1 MQFSNLAM
9 NLKASEIRELLK
21 LTTMPEIISF
31 AGGLPAPELF
41 PTEDLK
47 KVDEAVLTKEGQ
59 AALQYGTTE
68 GYTPLREQI
77 AGRMKKSFMVDC
89 TPENIVITSGSQQ
102 GLSLLAQIFLN
113 PGDVV
118 LVESPTYLGAINAF
132 KLCGPEFVEVPT
144 DDKGIIP
151 EELEKIL
158 AKYGDRVRMMYVIP
172 EFQNPTGITWPM
184 ERRKAFMDIIN
195 RYDFPVLEDDPYGEL
210 RFDGDKVPS
219 LKSMDTKGNII
230 FLGSFSK
237 ILMPGLRIAWMVAD
251 PVIIDKVVKLKQA
264 VDLQSS
270 SFGQRQTSFFI
281 DMYDLDAHVAK
292 IKELYKKRR
301 DLMCDSMKEYFPEG
315 ITFTYPEGGLFTW
328 VTLPEGMD
336 AKELMPKVLAK
347 NVAYVPGGPFYPHGG
362 NANHFR
368 LNYSNMPEERIVE
381 GIKRLAEVLKEEKEG
396 CLVSCFKLNHY

>member
-315 ITFTYPEGGLFTW
+315 IPFTYPEGGLFTW

-381 GIKRLAEVLKEEKEG
+381 GIKRLAEVLKEELAK
-396 CLVSCFKLNHY
+396 

>member
-9 NLKASEIRELLK
+9 NLKASEIRELMK

-301 DLMCDSMKEYFPEG
+301 NLMCDSMKEYFPEG

-381 GIKRLAEVLKEEKEG
+381 GIKRLAEVLKEELAK
-396 CLVSCFKLNHY
+396 

>member
-1 MQFSNLAM
+1 MHFSDLAM

-281 DMYDLDAHVAK
+281 DMYDLAAHVAK

-301 DLMCDSMKEYFPEG
+301 NLMCDSMKEYFPEG

-381 GIKRLAEVLKEEKEG
+381 GIKRLAEVLKEELAK
-396 CLVSCFKLNHY
+396 

>member
-1 MQFSNLAM
+1 MKFSNLAM

-381 GIKRLAEVLKEEKEG
+381 GIKRLAEVLKEELAK
-396 CLVSCFKLNHY
+396 

>member
-184 ERRKAFMDIIN
+184 ERRKAFMDISN

-301 DLMCDSMKEYFPEG
+301 NLMCDSMKEYFPEG

-381 GIKRLAEVLKEEKEG
+381 GIKRLAEVLKEELAK
-396 CLVSCFKLNHY
+396 

>member
-59 AALQYGTTE
+59 AALQYGTTD

-102 GLSLLAQIFLN
+102 GLSLLAQIFLT

-301 DLMCDSMKEYFPEG
+301 NLMCDSMKEYFPEG

-381 GIKRLAEVLKEEKEG
+381 GIKRLAEVLKEELAK
-396 CLVSCFKLNHY
+396 

>member
-158 AKYGDRVRMMYVIP
+158 AKCGGRVRMMYVIP

-251 PVIIDKVVKLKQA
+251 PTIIDKVVKLKQA

-301 DLMCDSMKEYFPEG
+301 NLMCDSMKEYFPEG

-381 GIKRLAEVLKEEKEG
+381 GIKRLAEVLKEELAK
-396 CLVSCFKLNHY
+396 

>member
-172 EFQNPTGITWPM
+172 EFQNPTGITWPL
-184 ERRKAFMDIIN
+184 ERRKAVMDIMNKHDI
-195 RYDFPVLEDDPYGEL
+195 PVIEDDPYGEL
-210 RFDGDKVPS
+210 RYEGQTMPT
-219 LKSMDTKGNII
+219 LKSMDTKGNVI

-237 ILMPGLRIAWMVAD
+237 IFMPGLRIGWMVAHHD
-251 PVIIDKVVKLKQA
+251 ILEKAVMLKQT

-270 SFGQRQTSFFI
+270 SFAQRQASYYI

-292 IKELYKKRR
+292 IRELYGKRR
-301 DLMCDSMKEYFPEG
+301 TLMYDSMKKYFPQG
-315 ITFTYPEGGLFTW
+315 LSFTYPEGGLFTW
-328 VTLPEGMD
+328 VTLPENID
-336 AKELMPKVLAK
+336 AKAIMPEVIEKK
-347 NVAYVPGGPFYPHGG
+347 VAYVPGGAFYPNGG
-362 NANHFR
+362 NGNHFR
-368 LNYSNMPEERIVE
+368 LNYSNMPEDRIVE
-381 GIKRLAEVLKEEKEG
+381 GIKRLAEVLKEKMG
-396 CLVSCFKLNHY
+396 K

>member
-301 DLMCDSMKEYFPEG
+301 NLMCDSMKEYFPEG

-381 GIKRLAEVLKEEKEG
+381 GIKRLAEVLKEEFAK
-396 CLVSCFKLNHY
+396 